1 MPVTRAALREDGAVE
16 QVEGGEQGGGAMA
29 DEVVGDP
36 LDVAETQRQQRLGAL
51 QRLDLA
57 FLVDTQDQRL
67 VGRVEIQSDDVAQLL
82 DEERIGGQLEAV
94 AAMGLEAERLQEA
107 MNAGLGDPGF
117 GSQPAHAPM
126 GRAIPG
132 STVQRRGEE
141 LRDALVVDRARFA
154 RTQLVMQA
162 LDAPGDETP
171 APLAH
176 RRVGGPEAFR
186 HRGVGRARGT
196 SEKRCRR
203 AAPALP
209 ATNATGRST
218 ATAPAHLRSARVPLS
233 VDPSPSRHLPSRRHP
248 DLIRRI
254 C

>member
-1 MPVTRAALREDGAVE
+1 MPMTLAALREDGAVE

-29 DEVVGDP
+29 NIVVGDP

-51 QRLDLA
+51 QRLDLT

-141 LRDALVVDRARFA
+141 RRDALVVDRARFA

-176 RRVGGPEAFR
+176 RRVGGPKAFR

-196 SEKRCRR
+196 SENDADAPHQRCRQR
-203 AAPALP
+203 TRPGDRLQLRLLICAQHEFRF
-209 ATNATGRST
+209 RST
-218 ATAPAHLRSARVPLS
+218 H
-233 VDPSPSRHLPSRRHP
+233 RHRGISHPGGTP
-248 DLIRRI
+248 DLIRHI